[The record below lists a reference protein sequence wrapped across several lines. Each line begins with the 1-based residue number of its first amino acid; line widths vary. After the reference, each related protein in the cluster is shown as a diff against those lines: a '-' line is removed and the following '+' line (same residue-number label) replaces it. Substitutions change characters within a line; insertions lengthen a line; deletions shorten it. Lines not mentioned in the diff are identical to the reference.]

1 MEENR
6 DLPIQERENDPLF
19 INEEEEEELYSSI
32 SLLDVINDGFESVDK
47 QLKLLMR
54 EFNSK
59 LKYDVKK
66 DEQIDKLYKELRG
79 YRENLLIKSIT
90 PMIEDMIFEIEANKK
105 RVQQLKRKEISELSP
120 EKLLKTIEDYSEEIS
135 NILYRQ
141 GIESYES
148 LGKIFDGNIHTINKL
163 VEIND
168 KLMHNTIAKSIRQG
182 YRWENKILKKELVD
196 IYKYNSSVE
205 ENGVETN

>member
-1 MEENR
+1 MEENK
-6 DLPIQERENDPLF
+6 DLQKQQQENDPLV
-19 INEEEEEELYSSI
+19 NYEEEDEELYSSI

-59 LKYDVKK
+59 IKYDAKK

-105 RVQQLKRKEISELSP
+105 RVTQLKSKEISELST

-141 GIESYES
+141 GIENYES
-148 LGKIFDGNIHTINKL
+148 LGKVFDGSIHTINKL
-163 VEIND
+163 VENDD
-168 KLMHNTIAKSIRQG
+168 KLKHNTIAKSIRQG
-182 YRWENKILKKELVD
+182 YRWENRILKKELVD
-196 IYKYNSSVE
+196 IYKYKGSVE
-205 ENGVETN
+205 ENEVGTI

>member
-1 MEENR
+1 MEENKDALR
-6 DLPIQERENDPLF
+6 QERENDPLF
-19 INEEEEEELYSSI
+19 INEEEDEELYSSI

-59 LKYDVKK
+59 IKYDARK

-105 RVQQLKRKEISELSP
+105 RVLQLKCKEISELSTV
-120 EKLLKTIEDYSEEIS
+120 KLLKIIEDYSEEIS

-141 GIESYES
+141 GIEKYDSV
-148 LGKIFDGNIHTINKL
+148 GKAFDGSIHTLNKL
-163 VEIND
+163 VETDD
-168 KLMHNTIAKSIRQG
+168 KLKHNTTAKSIRQG

-196 IYKYNSSVE
+196 IYKYNGSDE
-205 ENGVETN
+205 ENEVETN